1 MEASVLKDNHIYIG
15 LLILL
20 IFSLIHILHPEGILE
35 SYKKNR
41 KILEKLSPSGH
52 KLTII
57 FIRALGVLVLLICI
71 ILFIQYGLLS
81 GNKH

>member
-1 MEASVLKDNHIYIG
+1 MKDKHIYIG

-20 IFSLIHILHPEGILE
+20 IFSLIHIFYPEGILE

-41 KILEKLSPSGH
+41 KILEKLSPDGH

-57 FIRALGVLVLLICI
+57 FIRVLGVLLLFICI
-71 ILFIQYGLLS
+71 ILFIQFGL
-81 GNKH
+81 